1 MKRWLII
8 GLAVALL
15 AGLGTWTL
23 ARKLAPA
30 PAIAAAFDP
39 EQARLATRFLDL
51 LDAAKYEDGLGMA
64 TPQLRRGLAGGK
76 RQQAWEGVPAT
87 FGKCEPRGE
96 PLCGTIESQSVV
108 SSRL

>member
-51 LDAAKYEDGLGMA
+51 LDAAKYEDALAMA
-64 TPQLRRGLAGGK
+64 TPQLRQGLGGGK
-76 RQQAWEGVPAT
+76 LQQAWEGVPAT
-87 FGKCEPRGE
+87 FGKRVSRGE
-96 PLCGTIESQSVV
+96 PRCETIESHSVV
-108 SSRL
+108 